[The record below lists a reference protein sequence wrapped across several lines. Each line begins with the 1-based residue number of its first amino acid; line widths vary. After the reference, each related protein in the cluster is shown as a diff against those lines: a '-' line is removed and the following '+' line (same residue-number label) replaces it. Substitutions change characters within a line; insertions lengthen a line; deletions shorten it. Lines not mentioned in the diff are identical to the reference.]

1 MCCCLNRSRT
11 IVIFL
16 IKKKEK
22 FATQTPKKTDYC
34 NRLHDTLS
42 ASERPRGKPFTDCSA
57 EKREH
62 PTETED
68 FSRTARAGS
77 IQFGAIQLFK
87 HTCLVEAF
95 PGPRRVAW
103 AAPFSS
109 PFREHGPEH
118 AGALY
123 IVMYFLLGTA
133 DNSEPGGDE
142 GGGSWPEGFRWV
154 TVSSSLRN
162 YRDRN

>member
-1 MCCCLNRSRT
+1 MRRKLQRKQTTVTGCTTHCPRVNDPEESRSQ
-11 IVIFL
+11 IVAQKSVNIR
-16 IKKKEK
+16 
-22 FATQTPKKTDYC
+22 Q
-34 NRLHDTLS
+34 
-42 ASERPRGKPFTDCSA
+42 RPRIFPEQLAQD
-57 EKREH
+57 R
-62 PTETED
+62 
-68 FSRTARAGS
+68 S

-142 GGGSWPEGFRWV
+142 GGGS
-154 TVSSSLRN
+154 
-162 YRDRN
+162 